1 MDGLSLNVQFFD
13 KNGQMNELS
22 KKKPL
27 EIDFERLLH
36 LVEVVNVESE
46 GIEPSSREDKTT
58 DSTCL
63 VDFNFRDA
71 EGRQQPNRILR
82 Y

>member
-1 MDGLSLNVQFFD
+1 MAKGICQNKARLRPDVSGEDGL
-13 KNGQMNELS
+13 
-22 KKKPL
+22 
-27 EIDFERLLH
+27 
-36 LVEVVNVESE
+36 VESE

-63 VDFNFRDA
+63 VDFDFREL
-71 EGRQQPNRILR
+71 EGRQQPNQLLS